1 MFPQAEVS
9 LYLITTLSE
18 IMRTKLYILLSLAAM
33 LISAC
38 SYIPEDEQ
46 LIYVKPAP
54 VERSVLLEDFTG
66 QRCVN
71 CPTASLELEKLIE
84 QYGED
89 AIIAVSIHSG
99 PLGFHTNPR
108 FYGLSTDVGDALYN
122 HWGFDFQPV
131 GLIDRGSPAEF
142 TSWGALIREELQKTA
157 PVEIDLDVAYGDS
170 LQLSINTQVKSVD
183 GNIQGK
189 LQIWIVE
196 DNVTAFQMMPDG
208 TRNDTYTHRHVFR
221 ATVNGLWGD
230 DITVQE
236 GYAIDKEYTFPIDV
250 EWKLENLSV
259 IAFVYNDSGVLQVT
273 KAKLQNDDSVEE

>member
-1 MFPQAEVS
+1 MKIKA
-9 LYLITTLSE
+9 YITLFVVA
-18 IMRTKLYILLSLAAM
+18 LLMA
-33 LISAC
+33 AC
-38 SYIPEDEQ
+38 SNIDEDER

-54 VERSVLLEDFTG
+54 VERCVLVEDFTG

-108 FYGLSTDVGDALYN
+108 FYGLSTDVGDTLYT

-142 TSWGALIREELQKTA
+142 TSWGTLIREELQKTA
-157 PVEIDLDVAYGDS
+157 PVEIDLGVAYDDS

-189 LQIWIVE
+189 LQVWVVE
-196 DNVTAFQMMPDG
+196 DSVTAFQMMPDG

-250 EWKLENLSV
+250 EWKIENLSV
-259 IAFVYNDSGVLQVT
+259 IAFVYNESGVLQVT
-273 KAKLQNDDSVEE
+273 KAKLQNADSVEE